1 MEKLLPYLR
10 LAVEKEASDLF
21 FTTNSP
27 VMIKVHGE
35 FYAVGKSPLAAE
47 QLRSLIHSMLTSEQR
62 KLLEEY
68 LELDLAT
75 EAGGIGRFRVNIFH
89 QRGQLA
95 MVMRLV
101 NSEVPTLESLRMPPV
116 LSELIN
122 KKRGLLLMVGA
133 TGSGKSTTL
142 AAMLN
147 HRNSS
152 QTGHI
157 LTIEDP
163 IEFLHPNRRS
173 IVNQREIGQ
182 DSHTYAAALKSALR
196 EAPDVILIG
205 EIRDRETM
213 EAAIQL
219 AGTGH
224 LCISTLHANNAYQ
237 TLQRIINMF
246 PEDLREQL
254 YLDLSINLRAVISQR
269 LIKQKDGKRCAALEV
284 MINSPYIADLI
295 AKGEVDTVREAMAD
309 SSDRNMLTFDDSLLE
324 LYREGRVDKDEALS
338 NADSPAN
345 LESRI
350 AFG

>member
-147 HRNSS
+147 HRNAS